1 VAGRKGTAGDEDVL
15 DHVEDAGI
23 SELDEDATVVD
34 EDLAEEL
41 AEELAEDEDAF
52 DEVLDDD
59 AFAEDDLAGDDLA
72 GDVSADAEED
82 TASLEVPSPADPVDD
97 EEADE
102 GAALPATVTFDDDE
116 DELVAAVAGVEDDED
131 DDEIDGLR
139 QGEFVCRSCYMAKL
153 ETQLADAEAMLC
165 RDCA

>member
-15 DHVEDAGI
+15 DHVEDTAI
-23 SELDEDATVVD
+23 AELDEDTADLDGELDEELD
-34 EDLAEEL
+34 ED
-41 AEELAEDEDAF
+41 DDAF
-52 DEVLDDD
+52 AEVLDDD
-59 AFAEDDLAGDDLA
+59 AFAEDDLTGDGLAGDDLTEDPSA
-72 GDVSADAEED
+72 GAEED
-82 TASLEVPSPADPVDD
+82 TAALEVPSPADPVDD

-116 DELVAAVAGVEDDED
+116 DELVAAVAGVEDDD
-131 DDEIDGLR
+131 DEEIDGLR